1 MGRLDNKVA
10 VITGAASGIG
20 LATAVRFAGEGAA
33 VVLGDLNTDGGQAA
47 VRHCKENGGRAIFQ
61 HCNVQAESEI
71 KALIDRAV
79 SEHGKLDIIFNNAGL
94 GGAVG
99 TIEETTVENWDKT
112 QAILLRAVFIGM
124 KHSVP
129 HMKKTGGGSI
139 ISTASVAGL
148 RGGAGPHSYSAAKA
162 AVINLTRSVAL
173 EVGEHKIR
181 VNCICPG
188 GINTPLLSNR
198 IPGGEPTTEMVL
210 SQVQAIKRAGHPD
223 DIANMAL
230 FLASDES
237 QWITGAAM
245 VVDGGLTAGHSLL
258 GGGQS
263 AQLPGIAS
271 GFSGPSFEDKPRN

>member
-33 VVLGDLNTDGGQAA
+33 VVLGDLNLEGGESA
-47 VRHCKENGGRAIFQ
+47 VRQCKEHGGRAVFQ
-61 HCNVQAESEI
+61 KCNVQAESEI
-71 KALIDRAV
+71 KSLIDRAV
-79 SEHGKLDIIFNNAGL
+79 SEYDKLDIIFNNAGV

-99 TIEETTVENWDKT
+99 TIEETTVENWDMT

-124 KHSVP
+124 KHAVP
-129 HMKKTGGGSI
+129 EMKKAGGGSI

-148 RGGAGPHSYSAAKA
+148 RGGSGPHSYSAAKA

-198 IPGGEPTTEMVL
+198 IPGGQPTTEMVL
-210 SQVQAIKRAGHPD
+210 SQIQAIKRAGHPD
-223 DIANMAL
+223 DIASMAL
-230 FLASDES
+230 FLASDEW
-237 QWITGAAM
+237 QWITGTAM
-245 VVDGGLTAGHSLL
+245 VVDGGLTAGSSLM
-258 GGGQS
+258 GGGQ
-263 AQLPGIAS
+263 QLPGIAS
-271 GFSGPSFEDKPRN
+271 GFSGPSFEDKPQG